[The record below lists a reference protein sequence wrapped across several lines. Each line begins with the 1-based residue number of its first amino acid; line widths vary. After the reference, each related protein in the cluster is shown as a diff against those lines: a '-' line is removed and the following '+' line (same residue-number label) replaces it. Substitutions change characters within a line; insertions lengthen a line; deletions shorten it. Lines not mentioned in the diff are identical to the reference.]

1 MELNINQVGS
11 DSTRPSELKFCPMNP
26 SFLAVQSS
34 RDLQIFELRK
44 DLQTSASYEPTNGQ
58 IFGQKYKLKVVA
70 DVSGIYDRSLFL

>member
-44 DLQTSASYEPTNGQ
+44 DFQTSVTYEPPTGQ
-58 IFGQKYKLKVVA
+58 QFGQKYKLKVVA
-70 DVSGIYDRSLFL
+70 DVSGMDSRS